1 MTATTKSTQRVNVTF
16 PVEVLESLEKLLAPR
31 QRNRFIVE
39 ATERALRDTQIDH
52 ALNALLDEPAWTDEN
67 HPDLMSV
74 ADVDRYVRKLRES
87 WMPRPWDESAT
98 ETETDG

>member
-1 MTATTKSTQRVNVTF
+1 MTATTKATQRVNVTF
-16 PVEVLESLEKLLAPR
+16 PVEVLESLEELLAPR

-39 ATERALRDTQIDH
+39 ATERALRDTRIDR

-74 ADVDRYVRKLRES
+74 DDVDRYVRKLRES

-98 ETETDG
+98 ETEIDG